1 MGSSSAENKP
11 ASRRQ
16 RKAKSICLPF
26 DHEAAYP
33 TCMSDP
39 TRYRAYIISTYRKSR
54 NAIPFHPGTGR
65 GSSSTKPNFF
75 SRKRCIMR
83 FMWPN
88 DNLSRRRRFP

>member
-1 MGSSSAENKP
+1 MESSSAENKP

-39 TRYRAYIISTYRKSR
+39 TRYRAYKSVLTESHEMPFPFTQGPEGDRVPQSRISFRGNVVSCVSCGH
-54 NAIPFHPGTGR
+54 PFEGGFV
-65 GSSSTKPNFF
+65 S
-75 SRKRCIMR
+75 M
-83 FMWPN
+83 
-88 DNLSRRRRFP
+88 L